1 MTLNRVEEK
10 AINTIRTLSIDS
22 INRAN
27 SGHPGLPM
35 GAAPMAFALWTRHL
49 NHNPK
54 QPDWW
59 NRDRFVLSAGHG
71 SMLLYSLL
79 HLSGYELSMEE
90 LKNFRQWGSKT
101 PGHPEFGHTP
111 GVDATTGPLGQGLAM
126 SVGMAM
132 AETHLASTYN
142 NADHTLFDHYTY
154 ALCGDGDVME
164 GVASESASL
173 AGHLGLGKLIVMY
186 DSNDISLDGD
196 LNRSFSEDVLK
207 RYDAYG
213 WHTILVE
220 DGNDVDAID
229 AAIQA
234 AKEDSR
240 PSMIEIKTVIGFG
253 SPNRAGTN
261 EAHGK
266 PMGADESTLIK
277 ESYKW
282 DHEEF
287 HVPDDVRSFF
297 SDKEEAGAATHKAW
311 QDVFASYES
320 AHPELAAELTRA
332 FDREWN
338 VADLQKLPKYT
349 VGEDK
354 LATRKASGDVIQA
367 LSEEV
372 NGFFGGSADLASS
385 NNTLM
390 NAHEDFTKENR
401 SGRNVWF
408 GVREFATA
416 AAVNGI
422 MLHGGLHAY
431 GATFLVFSDYMR
443 PAIRLSALMN
453 VPATYVFTH
462 DSIAVGEDGPTH
474 EPVEQTGSLRMIPN
488 LAVIRPADANET
500 TAAWKLALEAK
511 DHPTA
516 LILTR
521 QGLPTMIDADAAY
534 EQVKKGAYV
543 LSDSGSPDVTLLAT
557 GSEVSLAL
565 DSKKALHEKG
575 IEARVVSMPSQE
587 WFEKQS
593 ASYKEEVLPS
603 DVPVVSIEAGTTFG
617 WERYTG
623 RTGSSIGIDT
633 FGASAPGDLVMEK
646 FGFNVD
652 NVVSTVTNV
661 LK

>member
-1 MTLNRVEEK
+1 MNRVEEK

-234 AKEDSR
+234 AKEDPR

-287 HVPDDVRSFF
+287 HVPDEVRSLF
-297 SDKEEAGAATHKAW
+297 SEKEEEGAATHKAW

-320 AHPELAAELTRA
+320 AHPELAAELNRA

-623 RTGSSIGIDT
+623 RTGASIGIDT

>member
-1 MTLNRVEEK
+1 MNRVEEK

-79 HLSGYELSMEE
+79 HLSGYELSIEE

-154 ALCGDGDVME
+154 ALCGDGDIME

-234 AKEDSR
+234 AKEDPR

-287 HVPDDVRSFF
+287 HVPDEVRSFF
-297 SDKEEAGAATHKAW
+297 SEKEEEGAATHKAW

-320 AHPELAAELTRA
+320 AHPERAAELTRA

-565 DSKKALHEKG
+565 DAKKALHEKG

-593 ASYKEEVLPS
+593 ATYKEEVLPS

-623 RTGSSIGIDT
+623 RTGASIGIDT

-652 NVVSTVTNV
+652 NVVNTVTSV

>member
-1 MTLNRVEEK
+1 M
-10 AINTIRTLSIDS
+10 
-22 INRAN
+22 
-27 SGHPGLPM
+27 
-35 GAAPMAFALWTRHL
+35 
-49 NHNPK
+49 
-54 QPDWW
+54 
-59 NRDRFVLSAGHG
+59 
-71 SMLLYSLL
+71 
-79 HLSGYELSMEE
+79 
-90 LKNFRQWGSKT
+90 
-101 PGHPEFGHTP
+101 
-111 GVDATTGPLGQGLAM
+111 
-126 SVGMAM
+126 
-132 AETHLASTYN
+132 
-142 NADHTLFDHYTY
+142 
-154 ALCGDGDVME
+154 
-164 GVASESASL
+164 
-173 AGHLGLGKLIVMY
+173 
-186 DSNDISLDGD
+186 
-196 LNRSFSEDVLK
+196 
-207 RYDAYG
+207 
-213 WHTILVE
+213 
-220 DGNDVDAID
+220 
-229 AAIQA
+229 
-234 AKEDSR
+234 
-240 PSMIEIKTVIGFG
+240 
-253 SPNRAGTN
+253 
-261 EAHGK
+261 
-266 PMGADESTLIK
+266 
-277 ESYKW
+277 

-287 HVPDDVRSFF
+287 HVPDEVRSFF
-297 SDKEEAGAATHKAW
+297 SEKEEEGAATHKAW

-320 AHPELAAELTRA
+320 AHPELAAELNRA

-593 ASYKEEVLPS
+593 TSYKEEVLPL

-623 RTGSSIGIDT
+623 RTGASIGIDT

>member
-1 MTLNRVEEK
+1 MNRVEEK

-154 ALCGDGDVME
+154 ALCGDGDIME

-234 AKEDSR
+234 AKEDPR

-282 DHEEF
+282 IMEEF
-287 HVPDDVRSFF
+287 HVPDEVRSFF
-297 SDKEEAGAATHKAW
+297 SEKEEEGAATHKAW

-320 AHPELAAELTRA
+320 AHPELAAELNRA

-593 ASYKEEVLPS
+593 TSYKEEVLPL

-623 RTGSSIGIDT
+623 RTGASIGIDT

>member
-1 MTLNRVEEK
+1 MEEK

-154 ALCGDGDVME
+154 ALCGDGDIME

-234 AKEDSR
+234 AKEDPR

-287 HVPDDVRSFF
+287 HVPDEVRSFF
-297 SDKEEAGAATHKAW
+297 SEKEEEGAATHKAW

-320 AHPELAAELTRA
+320 AHPELAAELNRA

-593 ASYKEEVLPS
+593 TSYKEEVLPL

-623 RTGSSIGIDT
+623 RTGASIGIDT

>member
-1 MTLNRVEEK
+1 VEEK

-154 ALCGDGDVME
+154 ALCGDGDIME

-234 AKEDSR
+234 AKEDPR

-287 HVPDDVRSFF
+287 HVPDEVRSFF
-297 SDKEEAGAATHKAW
+297 REKEEEGAATHKAW

-320 AHPELAAELTRA
+320 AHPEFAAELIRA

-390 NAHEDFTKENR
+390 NAHKDFTKENR

-593 ASYKEEVLPS
+593 ASYKEEVLPL

-623 RTGSSIGIDT
+623 RTGASIGIDT